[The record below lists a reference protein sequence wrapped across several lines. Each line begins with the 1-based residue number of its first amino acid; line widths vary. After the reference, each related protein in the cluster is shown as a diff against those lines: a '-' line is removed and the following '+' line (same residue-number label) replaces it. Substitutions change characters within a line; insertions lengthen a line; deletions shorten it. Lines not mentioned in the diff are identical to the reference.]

1 MFATYDRNDAMK
13 NTGIYWGTYYDEHG
27 QRVGAIQCSGTPEKY
42 KHGDIIE
49 QWTGAYIV
57 IDFERTE

>member
-1 MFATYDRNDAMK
+1 MK
-13 NTGIYWGTYYDEHG
+13 NTGIYWGTYYDEDG
-27 QRVGAIQCSGTPEKY
+27 QRVGAIQCSGTPGKY

>member
-1 MFATYDRNDAMK
+1 MK
-13 NTGIYWGTYYDEHG
+13 NTGIYWGTYYDENG
-27 QRVGAIQCSGTPEKY
+27 QRVGAILCSGIPGKY